1 MKQTI
6 LTVVGKDHPGI
17 IATVTG
23 ILFRYGCN
31 LEDISMTIL
40 EGQLAMMLVFS
51 SNPRQRARLEQ
62 AFGKLPQKKDLSFF
76 WKDAKAELKRGE
88 KHQRG
93 SVPYLI
99 SAFGRDRTGIV
110 FKASDYLARQKIN
123 ITDLNSRILG
133 QGKNALYMML
143 LEADVPK
150 NVKPERL
157 AEGLKR
163 LAKSLGVEI
172 QLKPVEPIEI

>member
-23 ILFRYGCN
+23 VLFRHGCN

-40 EGQLAMMLVFS
+40 EGQFAMMLVFS
-51 SNPRQRARLEQ
+51 SNPKQRAGLEK
-62 AFGKLPQKKDLSFF
+62 AFDRLPQRKDLSFF
-76 WKDAKAELKRGE
+76 WKDAKVELKRGE
-88 KHQRG
+88 KHQKG
-93 SVPYLI
+93 SIPYLV

-110 FKASDYLARQKIN
+110 FKTSDYLAKQKIN

-133 QGKNALYMML
+133 RGKSALYMML

-150 NVKPERL
+150 NVAPGQL
-157 AEGLKR
+157 AGGLKR
-163 LAKSLGVEI
+163 LSKSLGVEI
-172 QLKPVEPIEI
+172 QLKLVEPIQI